1 MTKLGAWTFDVFK
14 QHQAK
19 FSKETS
25 NMSQAI
31 LLCYICCASEIAR
44 VKGKAKWFTREIDD
58 ISDDL
63 GLSSNAVCRE
73 LGALR
78 GAMLIERKRG
88 SVGAKQRLMFRADDK
103 AIQRLDFVGEAVAKS
118 KELDG
123 FAKKLVPIDTLLTE
137 VKDCF
142 GVR

>member
-14 QHQAK
+14 KYQGK
-19 FSKETS
+19 FSEQTA
-25 NMSQAI
+25 NMPQAI

-44 VKGKAKWFTREIDD
+44 IKGKAKWFTREIDD

-63 GLSSNAVCRE
+63 DLSSNAVCRE
-73 LGALR
+73 LGVLR

-103 AIQRLDFVGEAVAKS
+103 AMNRFDFIGEAVSKS
-118 KELDG
+118 KDLEG
-123 FAKKLVPIDTLLTE
+123 FAKELVPIDALLTE
-137 VKDCF
+137 VKDYF

>member
-1 MTKLGAWTFDVFK
+1 MTNLGHWAFSVFK
-14 QHQAK
+14 KHQAK
-19 FSKETS
+19 FASETATI
-25 NMSQAI
+25 SQSI

-44 VKGKAKWFTREIDD
+44 VKGNAKWFTREIDD

-63 GLSSNAVCRE
+63 DLSSNAVCRE
-73 LGALR
+73 LGVLR

-88 SVGAKQRLMFRADDK
+88 IVGVRQRLMFRADNK
-103 AIQRLDFVGEAVAKS
+103 AIKRFGFIGETVSKS
-118 KELDG
+118 KDLDE
-123 FAKKLVPIDTLLTE
+123 FTKELVPIDALMTE

>member
-14 QHQAK
+14 QYQSR
-19 FSKETS
+19 FNKETS

-44 VKGKAKWFTREIDD
+44 IKGKAKWFAREIDD
-58 ISDDL
+58 MSDDL
-63 GLSSNAVCRE
+63 DLSSNAVCRE
-73 LGALR
+73 LGVLR

-88 SVGAKQRLMFRADDK
+88 SVGVKQRLMFRADDN
-103 AIQRLDFVGEAVAKS
+103 AIKRFEFVGEAVSKS
-118 KELDG
+118 KDLDG
-123 FAKKLVPIDTLLTE
+123 FTKELVPIDALLTE

>member
-1 MTKLGAWTFDVFK
+1 MTKLDAWTFDVFK
-14 QHQAK
+14 QYQAS
-19 FSKETS
+19 FGKEAS

-44 VKGKAKWFTREIDD
+44 IKGKAKWFTREIDD
-58 ISDDL
+58 MSDDL
-63 GLSSNAVCRE
+63 DLSSNAVCRE
-73 LGALR
+73 LGVLR

-88 SVGAKQRLMFRADDK
+88 SVGVKQRLMFRADDNAMK
-103 AIQRLDFVGEAVAKS
+103 RFEFVGEAVSKS
-118 KELDG
+118 KDLDG
-123 FAKKLVPIDTLLTE
+123 FTKELVPIDALLTE

>member
-14 QHQAK
+14 QHQGK
-19 FSKETS
+19 FNEETA

-73 LGALR
+73 LGVLR

-88 SVGAKQRLMFRADDK
+88 SVGVKQRLMFRADDNAMK
-103 AIQRLDFVGEAVAKS
+103 RFEFVGEAVSKS
-118 KELDG
+118 KDLDG
-123 FAKKLVPIDTLLTE
+123 FTKELVPIDALLTE

>member
-1 MTKLGAWTFDVFK
+1 MTKLGMWSFELFK
-14 QHQAK
+14 QHKGK
-19 FSKETS
+19 FSEPTA

-31 LLCYICCASEIAR
+31 LFCYICCASEIAR
-44 VKGKAKWFTREIDD
+44 IKGKAKWFTREVDD

-63 GLSSNAVCRE
+63 DLSSNAVCRE
-73 LGALR
+73 LGVLR

-103 AIQRLDFVGEAVAKS
+103 AIKRFDFVGEAVIKS
-118 KELDG
+118 KDLDG
-123 FAKKLVPIDTLLTE
+123 FAKELVPIDALLTE

>member
-1 MTKLGAWTFDVFK
+1 MTKLGVWTFDVFK
-14 QHQAK
+14 QYQGK
-19 FSKETS
+19 FREKTA

-31 LLCYICCASEIAR
+31 LLCYTCCASEIAR
-44 VKGKAKWFTREIDD
+44 IKGNAKWFTREVDD

-63 GLSSNAVCRE
+63 SLSGNAVCRE
-73 LGALR
+73 LGVLR

-88 SVGAKQRLMFRADDK
+88 SVGAKQRLMFRADDNAMK
-103 AIQRLDFVGEAVAKS
+103 RFDFIGEAVRKS
-118 KELDG
+118 KDLDG
-123 FAKKLVPIDTLLTE
+123 FANDLVPIDTLLTE